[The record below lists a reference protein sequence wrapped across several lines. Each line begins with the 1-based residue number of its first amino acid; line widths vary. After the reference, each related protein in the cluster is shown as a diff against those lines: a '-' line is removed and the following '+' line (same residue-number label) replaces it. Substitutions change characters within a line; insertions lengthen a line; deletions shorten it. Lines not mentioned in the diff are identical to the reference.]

1 MSARRRLGA
10 IALLCVAMASAT
22 AGAVPAA
29 ELVHRAAEAEAHDD
43 LAGAS
48 RALEELVA
56 AGVDGVDVLYDL
68 GTVYTRAERYGEA
81 VWCFERALRER
92 PWSLS
97 TQKNLRAT
105 RVRLARRDASRT
117 GRAVVE
123 QSQPWSV
130 QLGEL
135 LPVDLA
141 VALTILAECAG
152 LAAWWGRR
160 RARHELARVGAT
172 VAMILVGCVAAFGA
186 SVVTA
191 RRSSPPSAIVLH
203 GGLRLRQS
211 ARVDGIPDEA
221 VREGERVDVV
231 RAEGEFVRVQTSS
244 GKSGWLSARDLGR
257 LGP

>member
-10 IALLCVAMASAT
+10 VALLCVSLTAVTAS
-22 AGAVPAA
+22 AVPAA
-29 ELVHRAAEAEAHDD
+29 ELVRRAAAAESRDD
-43 LAGAS
+43 VAGAA

-56 AGVDGVDVLYDL
+56 AGVDGADVLYDL
-68 GTVYTRAERYGEA
+68 GTVYARGERYGEA

-97 TQKNLRAT
+97 TQRNLRAT

-117 GRAVVE
+117 GRAVVD
-123 QSQPWSV
+123 QSLPWRV

-141 VALTILAECAG
+141 VSLTVLAELLG
-152 LAAWWGRR
+152 GAAWWWRR

-172 VAMILVGCVAAFGA
+172 VAMILVGCVTAFGVA
-186 SVVTA
+186 VVAA
-191 RRSSPPSAIVLH
+191 RRSSPTSAIVLH

-221 VREGERVDVV
+221 VREGERVEVL
-231 RAEGEFVRVQTSS
+231 RAEGEFVRVQSS
-244 GKSGWLSARDLGR
+244 AGRVGWLAARDLGR
-257 LGP
+257 LPE